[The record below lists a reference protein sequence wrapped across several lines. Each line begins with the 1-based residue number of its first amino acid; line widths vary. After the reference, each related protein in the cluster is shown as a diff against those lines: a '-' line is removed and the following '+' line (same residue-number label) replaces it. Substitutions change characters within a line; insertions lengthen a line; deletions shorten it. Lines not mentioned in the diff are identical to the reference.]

1 MNSSILSSFLFS
13 LFAFALRGVN
23 AEEQCERSTI
33 DIYTGRGWSPDF
45 ITGAKGTVVDETD
58 IVLRDGSSKTL
69 MALTEPFTEFSFV
82 TTLEAGFP
90 VDSIVDI
97 VLQGSAIQST
107 AVYMV
112 DSRTGTVSEAVHLN
126 DISPEAIAV
135 SEVIQDRFRIV
146 GPDAGDWFRL
156 SINAKDIR
164 TDSSDNQS
172 WDTIIFRDVSGVGAS
187 LYIAEAR
194 ILPDTQGC
202 LKDITPIS
210 GCIGSVCNPDIDGV
224 MALSKSVPLYGFG
237 PLSTLAAETATAAG
251 IVDDI
256 SIIAKLKPGTTNADV
271 AKLCATLQGM
281 DPDTAPADVF
291 ARGWEIDST
300 LRGSTVLRDDL
311 PKAACKVDMVHSD
324 GPEDEDVYLYAMS
337 AEAAAAEVEW
347 PLVTITVSSYDAI
360 NDVRDLATDYVSY
373 FDRDGIAFASGRP
386 LGGSGRELRDGGAE
400 GEGVV
405 VVHEVAEDASPEDAP
420 LEPVSSDV
428 EQTDVEQAD
437 VINSAA
443 KPAGCPGIPWGLS
456 RIDQANLPLDGV
468 YNTASVSGARVH
480 VYILDTG
487 LNNHSDFAGRLGD
500 GVDCTSGT
508 CRSSSYADGTGHG
521 THVAATVAGTCYGV
535 AKGAII
541 HPVKVLSNGSGS
553 YSGIIAG
560 IRWATDHAKRNGV
573 RGVINMS
580 LGGSSSGSLNSATNT
595 AVAQGMVVA
604 VAAGNESGADAC
616 SKSPASA
623 SEALTT
629 GAITKTDRWA
639 SFSNVGRCLD
649 IWAPG
654 SRVASANYQNFNGYT
669 FKDGTSMASP
679 HVAGA
684 AALYLQK
691 YPNATPAQV
700 RDGLLKAA
708 VQRNIYSGST
718 TAILQVIGL

>member
-1 MNSSILSSFLFS
+1 MNPSIVSFAALI
-13 LFAFALRGVN
+13 AALRLLGVN

-33 DIYTGRGWSPDF
+33 DIYTGRWSPDF
-45 ITGAKGTVVDETD
+45 ITGAKGTIVDETD
-58 IVLRDGSSKTL
+58 IVLREGSSKTL

-82 TTLEAGFP
+82 STLEAGFP

-97 VLQGSAIQST
+97 VLQGDAIQST

-112 DSRTGTVSEAVHLN
+112 DSRTGTVSEVVDLN
-126 DISPEAIAV
+126 DISPESIAV

-164 TDSSDNQS
+164 PESSDNES

-194 ILPDTQGC
+194 ILPDKQGC
-202 LKDITPIS
+202 LKDITPMS
-210 GCIGSVCNPDIDGV
+210 GCIGSICNPDIDGV

-251 IVDDI
+251 IVDEV

-281 DPDTAPADVF
+281 DADAAPAEVF

-311 PKAACKVDMVHSD
+311 PKAACKVDMVLSN
-324 GPEDEDVYLYAMS
+324 GPEYEDVYLYAMS
-337 AEAAAAEVEW
+337 AEAATAEVEW

-373 FDRDGIAFASGRP
+373 FDRDGTAFASGRP
-386 LGGSGRELRDGGAE
+386 FGGSGRELREGGAE

-405 VVHEVAEDASPEDAP
+405 VVHEVAEDASPGDAP
-420 LEPVSSDV
+420 VEPVSS
-428 EQTDVEQAD
+428 EVEQAD

-443 KPAGCPGIPWGLS
+443 KPAGCPGVPWGLS

-468 YNTASVSGARVH
+468 YNTAFMSGAPVH

-654 SRVASANYQNFNGYT
+654 SRIASADYHNLNGYT

-684 AALYLQK
+684 AALYLEK

-700 RDGLLKAA
+700 RAGLLKAA